1 MGLKTILL
9 KAFFEIKKGL
19 CQNND
24 YKVCLYKTIAILCFP
39 PCTPIKLPIY
49 VSRNTMQKCNYL
61 LQKKLSSW
69 PLSQAP
75 FQWEGTGPRPSSL
88 KLSDSGHTPFHH
100 RERIE
105 RKKRQIPKALIQKQH
120 LYDSSQT
127 DNKNTALYTWWT
139 LNRLWATN
147 GVAASFEFRC
157 VYHMSKFPRAKSM
170 QKKFGGE
177 ESLDGLVG

>member
-1 MGLKTILL
+1 MH
-9 KAFFEIKKGL
+9 
-19 CQNND
+19 
-24 YKVCLYKTIAILCFP
+24 YKVCLYKTITILCFP

-105 RKKRQIPKALIQKQH
+105 RKKT
-120 LYDSSQT
+120 SNSEST
-127 DNKNTALYTWWT
+127 NTK
-139 LNRLWATN
+139 
-147 GVAASFEFRC
+147 AASIRF
-157 VYHMSKFPRAKSM
+157 KSNRQ
-170 QKKFGGE
+170 QKYSSIYVVDTEQTLGDQWCGCIF
-177 ESLDGLVG
+177 